1 MKGNI
6 YNSVFSTDPGS
17 PWAIPRYTCLTGNCT
32 WDPVASLA
40 VRALCSNVT
49 SSIKKT
55 CDRLEKYGGQY
66 DNCTVSL
73 PNGISAY
80 YSGGYST
87 EAIAFRVQSSSQPVV
102 YTNATFPVIQRI
114 EAVGANVPEE
124 LSIAMN
130 IRDDPIYVATECS
143 LEPIVRSVKTSVNSS
158 VYKETTLA
166 EWNEIEV
173 WYDEHQDINGY
184 SLLPNWNQ
192 SLGIHPG
199 QNFTLS
205 PESHATISLFME
217 SLFSGKVQT
226 GMLQLIFDTTADKNV
241 SSYATGDF
249 MEAFMYGDIPGCA
262 DNKNDRFGC
271 VMRNVADA
279 MSKSFRDQAYID
291 NGGEANLAV
300 GHTQVNAIIIH
311 VHWQWL
317 TLPLLVWLLSAVT

>member
-1 MKGNI
+1 M
-6 YNSVFSTDPGS
+6 
-17 PWAIPRYTCLTGNCT
+17 
-32 WDPVASLA
+32 
-40 VRALCSNVT
+40 
-49 SSIKKT
+49 
-55 CDRLEKYGGQY
+55 
-66 DNCTVSL
+66 
-73 PNGISAY
+73 
-80 YSGGYST
+80 
-87 EAIAFRVQSSSQPVV
+87 